1 MMLILCLVLLS
12 NVLLEVE
19 SDSRV
24 RLLNHTDYV
33 ISVIQET
40 VKRVERLGFYNLKI
54 EELSITIN
62 QTVLGERFVGE
73 AKLKNG
79 FVTSIQSWDLIQHT
93 VQQVWPS
100 ATPGIVEIRS
110 TLRFI
115 NMEIGFDLEI
125 TTAEGKHISTATII
139 YPETQFSFTISKNLF
154 RDKISTNVVS
164 VVINPR
170 TSLTLLPENSFTKL
184 LPPLEVVKE
193 IENEIHW
200 CNLKLDDINQFVNT
214 SYYNWRVLGPV
225 NYTNG
230 FTISVQDLSVLNIR
244 TIFSTINENGS
255 EYGNV
260 FMEGTLRLSDL
271 KVGFDV
277 KTNFED
283 SGEHHFTSVHE
294 YGTTTLLLRL
304 NHNLLTNETTSD
316 AGIVSIP
323 RPRDI
328 RNAYLPKSNITEV
341 LSRQVILSSTKHND
355 KQLPYTFLKPWLGE
369 GLLTSNETAIP
380 ATRSEGIQT
389 ITQKYF
395 KSIHTVGEAV
405 VERICRVWLY
415 FDPCFKLTK
424 TAKEQETALK
434 ELHTFTNKIIADRK
448 EFIKNFDVTKYIDS
462 DEYDNSKGKL
472 TMLDLLLE
480 NEKTGNIDLESIRE
494 EVDTFMF
501 EGHDTTAMALSY
513 FIMAI
518 ANEPEIQQKIYEE
531 MEQIFGDSKR
541 LATMAD
547 LNEMRYLECCI
558 KESLR
563 LYPSVPFIAR
573 NLTQDTVLSGYTVP
587 ANTFVHLF
595 IYDLHRRPDLFPD
608 PERFIPERFLPENC
622 LNRHPY
628 AYIPF
633 SAGSRNCIGQKFA
646 MLEMKTVLSS
656 LIRQFHIEPVTKP
669 SELRFRTDL
678 VLRPTHPIYVK
689 FKNRE

>member
-1 MMLILCLVLLS
+1 MLFLSLIL
-12 NVLLEVE
+12 
-19 SDSRV
+19 
-24 RLLNHTDYV
+24 
-33 ISVIQET
+33 
-40 VKRVERLGFYNLKI
+40 
-54 EELSITIN
+54 
-62 QTVLGERFVGE
+62 
-73 AKLKNG
+73 
-79 FVTSIQSWDLIQHT
+79 
-93 VQQVWPS
+93 
-100 ATPGIVEIRS
+100 
-110 TLRFI
+110 
-115 NMEIGFDLEI
+115 
-125 TTAEGKHISTATII
+125 ATII
-139 YPETQFSFTISKNLF
+139 LLIVLHDYISRSKRLIRKIPGPKSYPIIGNTIPYILSPENLF
-154 RDKISTNVVS
+154 HYL
-164 VVINPR
+164 R
-170 TSLTLLPENSFTKL
+170 TLHNTYGEL
-184 LPPLEVVKE
+184 
-193 IENEIHW
+193 
-200 CNLKLDDINQFVNT
+200 NQVHA
-214 SYYNWRVLGPV
+214 L
-225 NYTNG
+225 
-230 FTISVQDLSVLNIR
+230 SVQAV
-244 TIFSTINENGS
+244 
-255 EYGNV
+255 NV
-260 FMEGTLRLSDL
+260 FSPEDME
-271 KVGFDV
+271 
-277 KTNFED
+277 
-283 SGEHHFTSVHE
+283 
-294 YGTTTLLLRL
+294 
-304 NHNLLTNETTSD
+304 
-316 AGIVSIP
+316 
-323 RPRDI
+323 
-328 RNAYLPKSNITEV
+328 
-341 LSRQVILSSTKHND
+341 VILSSTKHND

-369 GLLTSNETAIP
+369 GLLTSNGLKWHQRRKLLTKAFHFNILKKYSATFTEQTQEFIKKVHEETKKSKTDVLPLICSATLHIMCETAIP
-380 ATRSEGIQT
+380 ATRNEGIQT

-405 VERICRVWLY
+405 VERMCRVWLY
-415 FDPCFKLTK
+415 FDPFFKLTK

-448 EFIKNFDVTKYIDS
+448 EFVKNFDVSKYIDS

-518 ANEPEIQQKIYEE
+518 ANEPAIQRKIYEE
-531 MEQIFGDSKR
+531 MEQIFSDSKR

-547 LNEMRYLECCI
+547 LHEMRYLECCI

-573 NLTQDTVLSGYTVP
+573 NLTQETVLSGYTVP

-608 PERFIPERFLPENC
+608 PERFIPERFLPQNC

-678 VLRPTHPIYVK
+678 VLRTTHPIYVK